1 MAEHLHPRDV
11 VIARARDTDTDQS
24 RYWTAIYYG
33 AEYALHLGR
42 DAQAVD
48 ALASVVTKPEGRWS

>member
-1 MAEHLHPRDV
+1 MAERLGPRDA
-11 VIARARDTDTDQS
+11 VIARARDTGDGQN

-48 ALASVVTKPEGRWS
+48 ALASVVTEPEDRP